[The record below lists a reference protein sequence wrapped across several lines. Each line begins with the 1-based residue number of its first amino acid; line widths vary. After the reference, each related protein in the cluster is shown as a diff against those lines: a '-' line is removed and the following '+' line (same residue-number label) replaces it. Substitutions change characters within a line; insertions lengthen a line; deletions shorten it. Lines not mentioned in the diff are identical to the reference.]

1 MEVRSLIFG
10 MIKGVAAAALEPQPA
25 TAAKH
30 PRSFRMAAAM
40 AIVLA
45 LAVVSMPTAQ
55 AQTYT
60 VLYNFTGGLDGQAP
74 GAGVT
79 MDRSGNL
86 YGTTYY
92 GGTTTNGAAFKLTR
106 TGNSF
111 VFSSL
116 HSFGGDND
124 GGNPDSKLT
133 IGPDGSLYGTTNVG
147 VPGTGWGGGG
157 SGIVY
162 QLTPLPPICKN
173 SLCSQ
178 SKTVWKESVSYQ
190 FLGFQDGGY
199 PDSAPIFDDKG
210 NMFGTVPG
218 DICCGVVYELTRSG
232 GTWTKTNLY
241 SFTGMSDGSVPHG
254 GVIRDQAG
262 NLYGVT
268 FKGGANNG
276 GVVYQLVPSG
286 NGWTE
291 SVLHSF
297 DPAIDGINPAAG
309 LVFDQAGNLYGTT
322 IDGGPLNG
330 GTVFKLSHA
339 GNTWTSTVIYS
350 FQRTSRGPLP
360 HASLSFDAA
369 GNLYG
374 TTQYGGK
381 SDLGTIFKLTPG
393 VNGWTYKL
401 LKEFDLSDGGLPQSD
416 VVFDA
421 SGNLHGTTW
430 KGGTNHLGVVW
441 KITP

>member
-1 MEVRSLIFG
+1 
-10 MIKGVAAAALEPQPA
+10 
-25 TAAKH
+25 
-30 PRSFRMAAAM
+30 
-40 AIVLA
+40 
-45 LAVVSMPTAQ
+45 
-55 AQTYT
+55 
-60 VLYNFTGGLDGQAP
+60 
-74 GAGVT
+74 
-79 MDRSGNL
+79 
-86 YGTTYY
+86 
-92 GGTTTNGAAFKLTR
+92 
-106 TGNSF
+106 
-111 VFSSL
+111 
-116 HSFGGDND
+116 
-124 GGNPDSKLT
+124 
-133 IGPDGSLYGTTNVG
+133 
-147 VPGTGWGGGG
+147 
-157 SGIVY
+157 
-162 QLTPLPPICKN
+162 
-173 SLCSQ
+173 
-178 SKTVWKESVSYQ
+178 
-190 FLGFQDGGY
+190 
-199 PDSAPIFDDKG
+199 
-210 NMFGTVPG
+210 MFGTVPG